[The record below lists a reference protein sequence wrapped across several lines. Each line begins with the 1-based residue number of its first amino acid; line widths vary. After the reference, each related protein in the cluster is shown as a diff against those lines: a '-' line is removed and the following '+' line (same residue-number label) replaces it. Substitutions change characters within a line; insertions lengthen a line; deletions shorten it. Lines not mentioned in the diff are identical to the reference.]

1 MGAVPNSMEN
11 LVSSTA
17 ASGTSN
23 APANR
28 TRVTLT
34 ITAIV
39 IAVVVIAFFVVA
51 NLYTDVL
58 WFDQLGYLNVLT
70 THSVAFSLRRMF
82 LMTL

>member
-39 IAVVVIAFFVVA
+39 IAVVVIAGA
-51 NLYTDVL
+51 AY
-58 WFDQLGYLNVLT
+58 
-70 THSVAFSLRRMF
+70 RRNTSSRNARTSTMAARRSACVPPSI
-82 LMTL
+82 